1 MKKQPDSLGTLQ
13 GEVVKAINGESKF
26 DSALLNDLI
35 RQTKEKIATATEEV
49 HHYESELEN
58 GQQHLSAIKTDYQR
72 LISWAEMFQDS
83 NTETQKMIVAYLI
96 ESVKVNRGYELDMKF
111 NVAFEQF
118 FNVA

>member
-1 MKKQPDSLGTLQ
+1 MCDIVDKTK
-13 GEVVKAINGESKF
+13 VYKALDGKSKF

-35 RQTKEKIATATEEV
+35 RQTKEKIATTTEEV
-49 HHYESELEN
+49 HRYESEMEN

-72 LISWAEMFQDS
+72 LISRTEMFQDS
-83 NTETQKMIVAYLI
+83 NAETKKMIVAYLI
-96 ESVKVNRGYELDMKF
+96 ESVKVNRGYELDIKL

>member
-1 MKKQPDSLGTLQ
+1 LQ
-13 GEVVKAINGESKF
+13 DEVVKAINGESKF

-35 RQTKEKIATATEEV
+35 KQAKEKIATATEEV
-49 HHYESELEN
+49 HRYESELEN

-72 LISWAEMFQDS
+72 LIGWSEMFQGS
-83 NTETQKMIVAYLI
+83 NAEAKKMIVAYLI
-96 ESVKVNRGYELDMKF
+96 ESVKANRGYELDIKF